1 VAAQG
6 AATVARFPLAS
17 LAISAGPLDWRNTV
31 FIIRLFNGEEVHASE
46 GDELEINPQTGVLSV
61 SRVDGFEEI
70 TTHYSPSAWL
80 SVTHRKK
87 GAGVRPSLISS
98 AR

>member
-1 VAAQG
+1 MFV
-6 AATVARFPLAS
+6 
-17 LAISAGPLDWRNTV
+17 
-31 FIIRLFNGEEVHASE
+31 IRLADGEEVQGGE
-46 GDELEINPQTGVLSV
+46 GDEFTINRDTGVLSV

-80 SVTHRKK
+80 MVTDRKRGV
-87 GAGVRPSLISS
+87 GARPSLVSS

>member
-1 VAAQG
+1 MFV
-6 AATVARFPLAS
+6 
-17 LAISAGPLDWRNTV
+17 
-31 FIIRLFNGEEVHASE
+31 IRLCNGEEVQANE

-80 SVTHRKK
+80 SVTHRKR
-87 GAGVRPSLISS
+87 GVGIRP
-98 AR
+98 

>member
-6 AATVARFPLAS
+6 AAAVARFPLAS
-17 LAISAGPLDWRNTV
+17 LAISASPLDWRNTV

-61 SRVDGFEEI
+61 SRVAVSKKSRRI
-70 TTHYSPSAWL
+70 THPR
-80 SVTHRKK
+80 HGCR
-87 GAGVRPSLISS
+87 
-98 AR
+98 

>member
-1 VAAQG
+1 MFV
-6 AATVARFPLAS
+6 
-17 LAISAGPLDWRNTV
+17 
-31 FIIRLFNGEEVHASE
+31 IRLFNGEEVHGGE
-46 GDELEINPQTGVLSV
+46 GDELEISHETGVLSV

-87 GAGVRPSLISS
+87 GVGVRQSLNSP